1 MKKTVIAAFAAS
13 LIFVLAACGGTPP
26 PEQPPVVVSGM
37 PASVQSFMAAL
48 PEDVLV
54 GIGVARLQT
63 THQSMTMSANRARVA
78 IAQTMD
84 SVVQGMIRDYF
95 GANELTGD
103 TLAFSESI
111 SVTLTHADVSGTRMA
126 VIETMPD
133 GTVWSVGVLD
143 RATATQAINQ
153 AQVQARLAV
162 PAMASFDAEARMQE
176 AFAQRNAGVPVQTV
190 DN

>member
-1 MKKTVIAAFAAS
+1 MKKTVFAALSAS
-13 LIFVLAACGGTPP
+13 LVLVLASCGGTPP
-26 PEQPPVVVSGM
+26 AQQPAVSGMM
-37 PASVQSFMAAL
+37 PASVQQFMASA
-48 PEDVLV
+48 PEDALV
-54 GIGVARLQT
+54 AIGVARFATQ
-63 THQSMTMSANRARVA
+63 HQSMTMSANRARVA

-103 TLAFSESI
+103 ALSFSESI
-111 SVTLTHADVSGTRMA
+111 SVTLTHADVSGARIA
-126 VIETMPD
+126 VTDMMPD
-133 GTVWSVGVLD
+133 GTVWSVAVLD

-162 PAMASFDAEARMQE
+162 PAMASFDAEARMQQ
-176 AFAQRNAGVPVQTV
+176 AFSQLNGGVPVQTV